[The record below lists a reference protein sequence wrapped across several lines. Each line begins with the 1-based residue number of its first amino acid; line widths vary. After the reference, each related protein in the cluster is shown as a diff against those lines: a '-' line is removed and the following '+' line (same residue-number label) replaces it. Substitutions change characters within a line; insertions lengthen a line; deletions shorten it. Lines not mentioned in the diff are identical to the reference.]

1 MICKIRK
8 WTLADAADL
17 AAALSN
23 RKVQDNLRDGLPYP
37 YTEQDGVDFISAML
51 SANMFLRKVI
61 FSAFMQSHLRI
72 IRHLVVSWKK

>member
-8 WTLADAADL
+8 WDLADAADL

-37 YTEQDGVDFISAML
+37 YTEQDGGAL
-51 SANMFLRKVI
+51 FLLCCLRMK
-61 FSAFMQSHLRI
+61 MKHL
-72 IRHLVVSWKK
+72 LLP